1 MILIKIIFFLLM
13 HSLKKK
19 ISCLVLCVT
28 GAIFPYYSFHPSSE
42 QAPHEKLLNSID
54 PEDRFYL
61 DFYFRHLM
69 LQDPLS
75 YVLFGDKPM
84 GLSAFSNPSSFSI
97 NQVLSDNFNKSLLLK
112 KGFELHKKYL
122 HLFSSKNFLFI
133 FKETDNYIEIALVNR
148 KNFLKVTKTAIK
160 DFQAVLGNEFSGEK
174 ILEEFIKERE
184 ILEKPLREN
193 HALLGLLL
201 GYGKKNSFAFQ
212 RKIEVLKE
220 MRTLHLYKIINSKVP
235 SNGFNSL
242 NAELASLDKKL
253 LPFYE
258 KDQQFSL
265 ITLPS
270 FMADRQDRETQALTK
285 KYIQQRKNITK
296 AYQHGNFLEITFKKL
311 ASS

>member
-97 NQVLSDNFNKSLLLK
+97 NQVLSDNFNKSLLLR

-148 KNFLKVTKTAIK
+148 KNFLKVTKTAAK

-174 ILEEFIKERE
+174 ILEEFIKE
-184 ILEKPLREN
+184 
-193 HALLGLLL
+193 
-201 GYGKKNSFAFQ
+201 
-212 RKIEVLKE
+212 KE
-220 MRTLHLYKIINSKVP
+220 RSEERRV
-235 SNGFNSL
+235 
-242 NAELASLDKKL
+242 
-253 LPFYE
+253 
-258 KDQQFSL
+258 
-265 ITLPS
+265 
-270 FMADRQDRETQALTK
+270 
-285 KYIQQRKNITK
+285 
-296 AYQHGNFLEITFKKL
+296 
-311 ASS
+311 